1 MSIYAGSLAQLCYA
15 EGGTLQ
21 TNTTGIC
28 GEHSWYVDGPHLVAT
43 ALGRVSF
50 PCQSHSGSWVLHE
63 GPVPGRLCISCTS
76 QAQAAQTLSL
86 RAQSQV
92 SCASCALPMSKPL
105 KLPGA
110 PRAHSPRWAMHLL
123 RGAVSGCDTSGR
135 YEPLRTPGRLG

>member
-1 MSIYAGSLAQLCYA
+1 MCPFMQAHLLSCAMQREGHCKQTPLAYVV
-15 EGGTLQ
+15 
-21 TNTTGIC
+21 
-28 GEHSWYVDGPHLVAT
+28 SWYVDGPHLVAT
-43 ALGRVSF
+43 ALGRVNF

-135 YEPLRTPGRLG
+135 YEPFRTPGRLG